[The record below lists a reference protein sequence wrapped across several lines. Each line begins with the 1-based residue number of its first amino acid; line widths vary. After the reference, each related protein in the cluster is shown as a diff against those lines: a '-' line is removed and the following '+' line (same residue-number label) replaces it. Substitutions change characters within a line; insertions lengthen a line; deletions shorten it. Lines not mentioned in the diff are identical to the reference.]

1 MASWAE
7 LLSGAEPGEHV
18 VQLYGDDDRLLSRN
32 VGRYLAEGLRRG
44 DGLVVIAT
52 PEHTSAI
59 GRHLVE
65 ECPGST
71 FDAARAAGRL
81 VMLDAEQTLARLLLD
96 GRPDATR
103 FRSVVGEVIA
113 SVRGRAATGS
123 VRAFGEM
130 VSLLWDAG
138 GHDDATRLE
147 ALWNGILADSCC
159 SLFCAYRIDLFHHAG
174 HAASLH
180 PIVASHDH
188 VFAGSSTLLSGGR
201 HHGTGK
207 ASTVSS

>member
-18 VQLYGDDDRLLSRN
+18 VQLYGDDDGLLSKN
-32 VGRYLAEGLRRG
+32 VGRYLTEGLRRG

-59 GRHLVE
+59 ARHLVE
-65 ECPGST
+65 ESSEAT

-81 VMLDAEQTLARLLLD
+81 AMLDAEGTLAQLLLD

-103 FRSVVGEVIA
+103 FRSVVGGVVGA
-113 SVRGRAATGS
+113 VRARAATGS

-130 VSLLWDAG
+130 VSLLWEAG
-138 GHDDATRLE
+138 RRDDAARLE
-147 ALWNGILADSCC
+147 ELWNGFLAESCC
-159 SLFCAYRIDLFHHAG
+159 SLFCAYRVDLFRHAG
-174 HAASLH
+174 DGAALH

-188 VFAGSSTLLSGGR
+188 VLAGSSTLLSGGR
-201 HHGTGK
+201 PH
-207 ASTVSS
+207 A